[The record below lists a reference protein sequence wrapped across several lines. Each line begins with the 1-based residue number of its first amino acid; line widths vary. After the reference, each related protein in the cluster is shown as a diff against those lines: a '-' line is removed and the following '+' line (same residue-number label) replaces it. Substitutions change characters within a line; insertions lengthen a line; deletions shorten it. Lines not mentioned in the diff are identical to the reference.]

1 MQNTVENHRR
11 TAHHNGKI
19 KPPSPDGVKRKLSVS
34 RITLLEAWF
43 ALRGLTLT
51 AVADGSGLACNSI
64 YNLID
69 SPDRARTST
78 LGAIA
83 AAVPGGQRLTAEHVR
98 TLASRRLRDPD
109 RASDEIAE
117 ALDAGDASARQ

>member
-11 TAHHNGKI
+11 TDRHNGTI
-19 KPPSPDGVKRKLSVS
+19 KPPAPDGVKRKLSVS

-51 AVADGSGLACNSI
+51 AVAGGSGIERNSI
-64 YNLID
+64 YNLIEF
-69 SPDRARTST
+69 PARARTST

-98 TLASRRLRDPD
+98 TLASRRLQNPD

-117 ALDAGDASARQ
+117 ALAAAAQ